1 MKAKCSHCEGKG
13 ILENVKQKYGFP
25 MCPVCLGS
33 GAIDVKEPVQKKK
46 LDIPRPDSSPDNL
59 PKPIPSS
66 DEKCPV
72 CDGTGKFQEI
82 YDCHVCRGS
91 GIISKVGYN
100 RRFSHNDTGKISKLG
115 ENEFAIILTD
125 QADKGSRNSSDS
137 VSRGMNINSNLII
150 FIIVM
155 LFLLMIEFS
164 SSNSNS
170 NNLDA
175 TLKRAEEKIDRGNTD
190 SLTDQEK
197 RAVDKIWN
205 NKNN

>member
-91 GIISKVGYN
+91 RIITKVEYNNETCPVCDGTGKFQEIYDCHVCRGSGIISKVGYN
-100 RRFSHNDTGKISKLG
+100 RVGVN
-115 ENEFAIILTD
+115 
-125 QADKGSRNSSDS
+125 
-137 VSRGMNINSNLII
+137 
-150 FIIVM
+150 
-155 LFLLMIEFS
+155 LFL
-164 SSNSNS
+164 
-170 NNLDA
+170 
-175 TLKRAEEKIDRGNTD
+175 
-190 SLTDQEK
+190 
-197 RAVDKIWN
+197 
-205 NKNN
+205 